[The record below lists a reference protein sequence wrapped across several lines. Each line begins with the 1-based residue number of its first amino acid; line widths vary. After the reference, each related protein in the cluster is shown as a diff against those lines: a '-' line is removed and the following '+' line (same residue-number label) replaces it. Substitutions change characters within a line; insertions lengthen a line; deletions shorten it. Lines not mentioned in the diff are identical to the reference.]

1 MLAKKS
7 LNGHKKGAKLAEC
20 GKRFRACEVKID
32 VRKNYGVA
40 LPPPVHICERALHL
54 FHFFKHLNMFY
65 TKFFYV
71 CQVRPLRGLV
81 IDF

>member
-40 LPPPVHICERALHL
+40 LPPPLYIYANVLCI
-54 FHFFKHLNMFY
+54 FFISLN
-65 TKFFYV
+65 
-71 CQVRPLRGLV
+71 
-81 IDF
+81 I